1 MFVLTP
7 RGRGLLVDKFLIL
20 GGPVDEAVGSKTDG
34 TGDKEAVPV
43 LDIVEAV
50 SSKVR
55 WER

>member
-55 WER
+55 